1 MQTVSIGHLGFSF
14 AHLLLVF
21 SFAMALL
28 VGALYGRKHGVTP
41 GGTLVDTLL
50 VALVTARVGFV
61 VRYFEHFQDAPLD
74 IIDIRDGGFSV
85 YAGVFGAV
93 AFGAWRMWRRI
104 SIRKPLG
111 IAMLS
116 GLMTW
121 GVLSLTVN
129 LIDVQSRGLPDSG
142 VSTLDGELVTLADVQ
157 PGQPKVVNLWAS
169 WCPPC
174 IREMPVLERA
184 QARYPGITFVFV
196 NQGEQIETIN
206 NFLGQQ
212 GLSLSN
218 VLSDVSGSLAGA
230 TGSHALPT
238 TLFYDAEGR
247 QVDVHMGELSNA
259 SLAQKL
265 EAFGRE

>member
-1 MQTVSIGHLGFSF
+1 MQTVSIGPLGFSF

-21 SFAMALL
+21 SFVVALL
-28 VGALYGRKHGVTP
+28 VGALYGRKHGVST

-50 VALVTARVGFV
+50 VALVTARIGFV
-61 VRYFEHFQDAPLD
+61 AQYFEHFKDAPLD

-93 AFGAWRMWRRI
+93 AFGAWRMLRRTA
-104 SIRKPLG
+104 IRKPLG
-111 IAMLS
+111 IAILS

-121 GVLSLTVN
+121 GALSLTVN
-129 LIDVQSRGLPDSG
+129 LIEGQAREIPDSG
-142 VSTLDGELVTLADVQ
+142 LSTLDDESITLVDLQ
-157 PGQPKVVNLWAS
+157 PGKPKVVNIWAS

-184 QARYPGITFVFV
+184 QERYPDITFVFV
-196 NQGEQIETIN
+196 NQGEQVETITS
-206 NFLGQQ
+206 FLKQQ
-212 GLSLSN
+212 ELSIRN
-218 VLSDVSGSLAGA
+218 VLSDVSGSLANA

-247 QVDVHMGELSNA
+247 QVDAHMGELSNA

-265 EAFGRE
+265 EAFERK